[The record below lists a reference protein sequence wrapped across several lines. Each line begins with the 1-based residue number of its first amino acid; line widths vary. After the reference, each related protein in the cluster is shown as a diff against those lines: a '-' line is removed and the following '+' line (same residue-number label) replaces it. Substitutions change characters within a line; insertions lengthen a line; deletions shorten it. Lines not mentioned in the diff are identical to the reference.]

1 MSSRSRISRTFAIL
15 DRGLRLR
22 AARTLRLLAASAGA
36 ARAAPWVCFARC
48 PAWTLRRNDASRER
62 HLRLQRIDPRIA
74 LLLTLPPLAW
84 AGNAVFARLLV
95 GEVPPLALSLARWL
109 IALAIF
115 LPFAGSALRKHA
127 PTLRARWKDIALI
140 GVLGVGC
147 YNSFQYLAVQTSTA
161 VNVTLIAASTPVF
174 VLATGALFFG
184 EATRR
189 AQWIGAGVSLAGV
202 LTVLARGDPAN
213 LRALAFVAGDLIM
226 LAANLAW
233 TLYTWLLRKHRPDL
247 PFAPFLAAQMAFG
260 IVAIAPF
267 AVAEGA
273 LGAATIHWSPT
284 VVAVMLYVA
293 VLPSIVAYAV
303 WDHGVARV
311 GAVVPVYFANLTPVF
326 AGILSALVLGEAPHA
341 YHLVGL
347 LLIVVGIHLAGRR

>member
-1 MSSRSRISRTFAIL
+1 
-15 DRGLRLR
+15 
-22 AARTLRLLAASAGA
+22 
-36 ARAAPWVCFARC
+36 V
-48 PAWTLRRNDASRER
+48 
-62 HLRLQRIDPRIA
+62 QRIDPRTA
-74 LLLTLPPLAW
+74 LLLTLPPLFW

-95 GEVPPLALSLARWL
+95 GQVPPLALSLARWV

-115 LPFAGSALRKHA
+115 LPFAWPALRTHWA
-127 PTLRARWKDIALI
+127 ALREQWKDVALI

-147 YNSFQYLAVQTSTA
+147 YNSFQYVAVQTSTA

-184 EATRR
+184 EPTRR
-189 AQWIGAGVSLAGV
+189 AQWIGACVSLGGV

-213 LRALAFVAGDLIM
+213 LLALSFVPGDLIM
-226 LAANLAW
+226 LAANLTW
-233 TLYTWLLRKHRPDL
+233 TLYTWLLRTRRPRL

-260 IVAIAPF
+260 VIAIAPF
-267 AVAEGA
+267 TIAESA
-273 LGAATIHWSPT
+273 LGAAPMHWSPT

-293 VLPSIVAYAV
+293 LLPSIVAYAV

-326 AGILSALVLGEAPHA
+326 AGILSALVLGELPRA
-341 YHLVGL
+341 YHLAGL
-347 LLIVVGIHLAGRR
+347 LLIVVGIHLASRRGG

>member
-1 MSSRSRISRTFAIL
+1 
-15 DRGLRLR
+15 
-22 AARTLRLLAASAGA
+22 
-36 ARAAPWVCFARC
+36 V
-48 PAWTLRRNDASRER
+48 
-62 HLRLQRIDPRIA
+62 QRIDPRTA
-74 LLLTLPPLAW
+74 LLLMLPPLFW

-95 GEVPPLALSLARWL
+95 GQVPPLALSLARWV

-115 LPFAGSALRKHA
+115 LPFAWSALRTHA
-127 PTLRARWKDIALI
+127 PALRAQWKDIALI

-184 EATRR
+184 EPTRR

-213 LRALAFVAGDLIM
+213 LLALAFVAGDLIM
-226 LAANLAW
+226 LAANLTW
-233 TLYTWLLRKHRPDL
+233 TLYTWLLRKRRPEL

-260 IVAIAPF
+260 VIAIAPF
-267 AVAEGA
+267 ALAESA
-273 LGAATIHWSPT
+273 LSSAAIHWSPT
-284 VVAVMLYVA
+284 VIAVMLYVA
-293 VLPSIVAYAV
+293 LLPSIVAYTV

-326 AGILSALVLGEAPHA
+326 AGILSALVLGELPRT
-341 YHLVGL
+341 YHLAGL
-347 LLIVVGIHLAGRR
+347 LLIVAGIHLAGRR

>member
-1 MSSRSRISRTFAIL
+1 M
-15 DRGLRLR
+15 
-22 AARTLRLLAASAGA
+22 
-36 ARAAPWVCFARC
+36 
-48 PAWTLRRNDASRER
+48 
-62 HLRLQRIDPRIA
+62 QRIDFRTA
-74 LLLTLPPLAW
+74 LLLTLPPLFW

-95 GEVPPLALSLARWL
+95 GQVPPLALSLARWV

-115 LPFAGSALRKHA
+115 LPFAWSALRTHA
-127 PTLRARWKDIALI
+127 SALRAQCKDVALI

-184 EATRR
+184 EPTRR

-202 LTVLARGDPAN
+202 LMVLARGDPAN
-213 LRALAFVAGDLIM
+213 LLRLSFVVGDLIM
-226 LAANLAW
+226 LAANLTW
-233 TLYTWLLRKHRPDL
+233 TLYTWLLRKRRPEL

-260 IVAIAPF
+260 VLAIAPF
-267 AVAEGA
+267 AVAESV
-273 LGAATIHWSPT
+273 LSPAAIHWSPT
-284 VVAVMLYVA
+284 VIAVMLYVA
-293 VLPSIVAYAV
+293 VLPSIVAYSV

-326 AGILSALVLGEAPHA
+326 AGVLSVLVLGELPRM

-347 LLIVVGIHLAGRR
+347 LLIVAGIHLAGRR

>member
-1 MSSRSRISRTFAIL
+1 MGVPR
-15 DRGLRLR
+15 
-22 AARTLRLLAASAGA
+22 
-36 ARAAPWVCFARC
+36 
-48 PAWTLRRNDASRER
+48 RER
-62 HLRLQRIDPRIA
+62 HYCVQRIDPRTA
-74 LLLTLPPLAW
+74 FLLTLPPLFW

-95 GEVPPLALSLARWL
+95 GQVPPLALSLARWV

-115 LPFAGSALRKHA
+115 LPFAGSALRTHA
-127 PTLRARWKDIALI
+127 PALRAQWKEVALI

-184 EATRR
+184 EPTRR

-202 LTVLARGDPAN
+202 LAVLARGDPAN
-213 LRALAFVAGDLIM
+213 LLALSFVAGDLIM
-226 LAANLAW
+226 LAANLTW
-233 TLYTWLLRKHRPDL
+233 TLYTWLLRKRRPEL

-260 IVAIAPF
+260 VLAIAPF
-267 AVAEGA
+267 TFAESA
-273 LGAATIHWSPT
+273 LGPATIHWSPT

-293 VLPSIVAYAV
+293 LLPSIVAYYA

-326 AGILSALVLGEAPHA
+326 AGILSALILGELPRT
-341 YHLVGL
+341 YHLAGL
-347 LLIVVGIHLAGRR
+347 LLIVAGIHLAGRR

>member
-1 MSSRSRISRTFAIL
+1 M
-15 DRGLRLR
+15 
-22 AARTLRLLAASAGA
+22 
-36 ARAAPWVCFARC
+36 
-48 PAWTLRRNDASRER
+48 
-62 HLRLQRIDPRIA
+62 QRIDPRTA
-74 LLLTLPPLAW
+74 LLLTLPPLLW
-84 AGNAVFARLLV
+84 AGNAVFARMLV
-95 GEVPPLALSLARWL
+95 GEVPPLALSLARWV

-115 LPFAGSALRKHA
+115 APFAWRALRTHA
-127 PTLRARWKDIALI
+127 PVLRARWKDVALI

-202 LTVLARGDPAN
+202 AVVLARGDPAN
-213 LRALAFVAGDLIM
+213 LLALAFVAGDLIM

-233 TLYTWLLRKHRPDL
+233 TLYTWLLRKRRPEL

-260 IVAIAPF
+260 VVAIAPF
-267 AVAEGA
+267 AVAESA
-273 LGAATIHWSPT
+273 LGAAAIHWSPT
-284 VVAVMLYVA
+284 VIAVMLYVA
-293 VLPSIVAYAV
+293 LLPSIVAYYV
-303 WDHGVARV
+303 WDYGVARV

-326 AGILSALVLGEAPHA
+326 AGMLSALVLGELPSA
-341 YHLVGL
+341 YHLAGL
-347 LLIVVGIHLAGRR
+347 LLIVAGIHLAGRR

>member
-1 MSSRSRISRTFAIL
+1 M
-15 DRGLRLR
+15 
-22 AARTLRLLAASAGA
+22 
-36 ARAAPWVCFARC
+36 
-48 PAWTLRRNDASRER
+48 
-62 HLRLQRIDPRIA
+62 QRIDLRIA
-74 LLLTLPPLAW
+74 FLLTLPPLFW

-95 GEVPPLALSLARWL
+95 GQVPPLALSLARWV

-115 LPFAGSALRKHA
+115 LPFTWSALRTHA
-127 PTLRARWKDIALI
+127 PALREQWKDIALI
-140 GVLGVGC
+140 GVLGVGG

-213 LRALAFVAGDLIM
+213 LLALSFVAGDLIM
-226 LAANLAW
+226 LAANLTW
-233 TLYTWLLRKHRPDL
+233 TLYTWLLRKRRPEL
-247 PFAPFLAAQMAFG
+247 PFAPFLAAQMACG
-260 IVAIAPF
+260 VIAIAPF
-267 AVAEGA
+267 ALAESA
-273 LGAATIHWSPT
+273 LSSAPIHWSPT
-284 VVAVMLYVA
+284 VIAVMLYVA
-293 VLPSIVAYAV
+293 LLPSIVAYAV

-326 AGILSALVLGEAPHA
+326 AGILSVLVLGELPRL

-347 LLIVVGIHLAGRR
+347 LLIVAGIHLASRR